1 MLFFKKLSCGFV
13 MLPISFHLRAF
24 TRISLHFL
32 KSLQLWVKKLLI
44 QTANEC
50 KSNSNCNHMSS
61 SNTGQAK
68 QTQRLNDF
76 EPVSTEGAAQYESVI
91 CWATFIFAV
100 KVGDIIATWWEITAW
115 PCCAEESTAVK
126 ALAWVLKLTAL
137 LTPQRLKGSV
147 WTKPDTHTE
156 ASTITLSLSARA
168 AAQNEAGC

>member
-1 MLFFKKLSCGFV
+1 MT
-13 MLPISFHLRAF
+13 LPISFHLRAL
-24 TRISLHFL
+24 TRISLQFL

-50 KSNSNCNHMSS
+50 KSNSNCNQMSS
-61 SNTGQAK
+61 SNTCQAK
-68 QTQRLNDF
+68 QTQRLW
-76 EPVSTEGAAQYESVI
+76 PSLYWGSVI
-91 CWATFIFAV
+91 WWATFIFAV

-115 PCCAEESTAVK
+115 PCCAEESAAVK

-137 LTPQRLKGSV
+137 LTPQLPEW
-147 WTKPDTHTE
+147 WTKPDTLTE